1 MKTENTQPASRGQKP
16 STHRRRSWIQQ
27 GQLCWKSTVA
37 ETGNKSATKSTVAVY
52 VQLCC
57 RYGRLCCHT
66 VYQQIANNVNSTASR
81 GLLRCQCVRSQS
93 DTVGFVDFQL
103 SRPCWVQPGLD
114 SKRAV
119 QPICAVQDAI
129 CAVQNEKFC
138 SLKTQNWRYHCAVYS
153 AKYRQRGKFATF
165 F

>member
-1 MKTENTQPASRGQKP
+1 MPTSLLNFNILALLVSEIKRGSQNLMWGYYPLWRTLYAETFVRGP
-16 STHRRRSWIQQ
+16 STWLVQTACQI
-27 GQLCWKSTVA
+27 
-37 ETGNKSATKSTVAVY
+37 SASYLYASKSTVAVY

-103 SRPCWVQPGLD
+103 SRPCWIQPGIILSVQSNQFVQ
-114 SKRAV
+114 SKMQFV
-119 QPICAVQDAI
+119 QSKMRNCAV
-129 CAVQNEKFC
+129 
-138 SLKTQNWRYHCAVYS
+138 
-153 AKYRQRGKFATF
+153 
-165 F
+165 